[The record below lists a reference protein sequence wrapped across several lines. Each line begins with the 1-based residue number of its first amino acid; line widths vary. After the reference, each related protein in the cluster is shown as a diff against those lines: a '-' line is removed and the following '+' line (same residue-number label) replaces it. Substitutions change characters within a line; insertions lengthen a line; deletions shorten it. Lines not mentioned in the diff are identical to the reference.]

1 MASPRLTEARP
12 VAPSPS
18 LHSPGA
24 ERMRRHRARRREG
37 KVCVFIELDPGTI
50 SGLVELGWLSGRQRD
65 DRAAVIDGFCRFIGF
80 ALDMTRNTPVT
91 HHR

>member
-1 MASPRLTEARP
+1 M
-12 VAPSPS
+12 APSPS

-50 SGLVELGWLSGRQRD
+50 SGLIELGWLSGRQRD
-65 DRAAVIDGFCRFIGF
+65 DRAAVIDGFCRFIGY
-80 ALDMTRNTPVT
+80 ALDVTRNP
-91 HHR
+91 RR

>member
-18 LHSPGA
+18 SHSPGA

-37 KVCVFIELDPGTI
+37 KVCVFIQLDPGTI
-50 SGLVELGWLSGRQRD
+50 SGLVELGWLPGRQRD
-65 DRAAVIDGFCRFIGF
+65 DRTAVIDAFCRFIGF
-80 ALDMTRNTPVT
+80 ALDVTRNT
-91 HHR
+91 RR